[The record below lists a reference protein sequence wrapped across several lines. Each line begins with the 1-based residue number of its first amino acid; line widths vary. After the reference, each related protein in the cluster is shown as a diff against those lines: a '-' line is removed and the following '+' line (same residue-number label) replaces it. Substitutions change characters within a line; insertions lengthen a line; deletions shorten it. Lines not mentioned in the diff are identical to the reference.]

1 MQAQNKKVLWV
12 LRWPARFVVMVP
24 EEVVGLGVLPPDP
37 VDAGTQRCR
46 MGPAVMEE
54 LGLKLGSPLLVLLPQ
69 GACLCTA
76 WPRSD
81 LANGYLQ
88 FQTTC
93 ATPSVQMFP
102 QSSGGKNFHS
112 ELNVNPSKLR
122 LQSSQLKPLTC
133 PRLKRLCVKVLVQ
146 TSEQKNAAS
155 VQLIQELAKELLT
168 GLYVH
173 EKHLVNV
180 AGAGTPIQFI
190 EVENVNSGSHKA
202 GLVTA
207 ETRLDLGSVQTV
219 QQYQHAARKSPAVPM
234 GGVEEV
240 FATLKEMLMIP
251 LRYPGSVKKL
261 GLPCPRGALLVGPPG
276 VGKTHLVRNVVQA
289 VGAALVTIN
298 GPVVVGSRPGESE
311 ENLRRAFARAREAAL
326 DGPCVLFIDEI
337 DTLCPRRSASGS
349 APENRIVAQLL
360 TLMDGIGSDESFI
373 IIAAT
378 NQPDTLDPALR
389 RPGRF
394 DREVVVGVPT
404 LQQRFRILQSVSRS
418 VPLSSSVD
426 LRTIAEMTT
435 GYVGADLSALC
446 REAALQAILHTA
458 QGAAEEGSEEGTV
471 GPEHFLRALRLVPPS
486 CLRSSEGV
494 SDFQPVSWK
503 RIGGLED
510 VKLKLK
516 QSIEW
521 PMKFPE
527 ALVRMGVRGPRGVL
541 LYGPPGCAKTTLV
554 KAAASASH
562 CSFLSLSGAQL
573 YSPYV
578 GDSERTLAQ
587 LFRQARACSPSIV
600 FLDEIDSMVGSR
612 GDGLSPQRC
621 GSVQAQVLS
630 VCPSLSASLNELDG
644 VGFSLSSSV
653 RPVPVKTIQIEGE
666 EQDTLRDKQMEL
678 QEVCNKGVLIVAAT
692 NRPDALDSALLRPG
706 RLDHIIY
713 VPPPDT
719 QARLAILRLHTE
731 RMPLDSDV
739 NLKDLATQT
748 HLFSGA
754 DLESLCKEA
763 ALLALHEEGMS
774 VSVVQH
780 QHFLKALQR
789 VSPSLTAP
797 QLLQYQ
803 QLFSSTAVSAF
814 QSAQ

>member
-1 MQAQNKKVLWV
+1 MDA
-12 LRWPARFVVMVP
+12 VVTPQIQKMPPV
-24 EEVVGLGVLPPDP
+24 EDGDLVVLPPDS

-46 MGPAVMEE
+46 LGPAVMEE
-54 LGLKLGSPLLVLLPQ
+54 LGLKLGSPLLILLPR
-69 GACLCTA
+69 GSCLCTA

-93 ATPSVQMFP
+93 AGVNLINYDAMKLSAQPTP
-102 QSSGGKNFHS
+102 QSENSYAGFNIN
-112 ELNVNPSKLR
+112 LMKLQR
-122 LQSSQLKPLTC
+122 LQRMKIKPLTC
-133 PRLKRLCVKVLVQ
+133 PRLKRLSVKVLVQ
-146 TSEQKNAAS
+146 SSETEPIQY
-155 VQLIQELAKELLT
+155 IQELAKELLM

-173 EKHLVNV
+173 EKHLVSV
-180 AGAGTPIQFI
+180 ARAGTQIQFI
-190 EVENVNSGSHKA
+190 EVEKVNSGSQKA

-207 ETRLDLGSVQTV
+207 ETRLDLSLVQTV
-219 QQYQHAARKSPAVPM
+219 QKYRQALRKTPSVPL

-240 FATLKEMLMIP
+240 LSSLKEMLTVP
-251 LRYPGSVKKL
+251 LHYPGSLKRL

-276 VGKTHLVRNVVQA
+276 VGKTQLVRNVVQK
-289 VGAALVTIN
+289 VGAALVTVN

-311 ENLRRAFARAREAAL
+311 ENLRRAFDRARAAAL

-337 DTLCPRRSASGS
+337 DALCPRRSESGS
-349 APENRIVAQLL
+349 SPENRIVAQLL
-360 TLMDGIGSDESFI
+360 ALMDGIGSDESFI

-378 NQPDTLDPALR
+378 NQPDALDPALR

-404 LQQRFRILQSVSRS
+404 LQQRFRILQCVSRGL
-418 VPLSSSVD
+418 PLSSTVD
-426 LRTIAEMTT
+426 LQTIAEMTT

-458 QGAAEEGSEEGTV
+458 QGGAENTNESV
-471 GPEHFLRALRLVPPS
+471 GQEHFDRALRLVPPS
-486 CLRSSEGV
+486 CLRSSVGV
-494 SDFQPVSWK
+494 SDFQPVSWE

-562 CSFLSLSGAQL
+562 CSFLTLSGAQL

-578 GDSERTLAQ
+578 GDSERTLSQ
-587 LFRQARACSPSIV
+587 LFQQARACSPSVV

-612 GDGLSPQRC
+612 GDGRS
-621 GSVQAQVLS
+621 GVQAQVLS
-630 VCPSLSASLNELDG
+630 VLLNELDG
-644 VGFSLSSSV
+644 VGF
-653 RPVPVKTIQIEGE
+653 KTTERRAQTKTVLTEGE
-666 EQDTLRDKQMEL
+666 EQETAGERRMEL
-678 QEVCNKGVLIVAAT
+678 QEMCNKDVMIVAAT
-692 NRPDALDSALLRPG
+692 NRPDTLDSALLRPG

-713 VPPPDT
+713 VPPPDP
-719 QARLAILRLHTE
+719 QARLAILQLHTQKI
-731 RMPLDSDV
+731 PLNSDV
-739 NLKDLATQT
+739 NLMDLATQT

-754 DLESLCKEA
+754 DLENLCKEA
-763 ALLALHEEGMS
+763 ALLALNEEGMD
-774 VSVVQH
+774 VSAVQ
-780 QHFLKALQR
+780 QKHFLKALER
-789 VSPSLTAP
+789 VSPSLTAH

-803 QLFSSTAVSAF
+803 HLFSTGLSCS
-814 QSAQ
+814 